1 MVAAVGDDLM
11 SATRY
16 GVMMLRRAK
25 EPPGRA
31 KTPIIPPFRPTDP
44 TMGMLG

>member
-1 MVAAVGDDLM
+1 MVAVGDDLM

-25 EPPGRA
+25 VQQPDRTA
-31 KTPIIPPFRPTDP
+31 VVPPFRPTDR
-44 TMGMLG
+44 TMGVLG